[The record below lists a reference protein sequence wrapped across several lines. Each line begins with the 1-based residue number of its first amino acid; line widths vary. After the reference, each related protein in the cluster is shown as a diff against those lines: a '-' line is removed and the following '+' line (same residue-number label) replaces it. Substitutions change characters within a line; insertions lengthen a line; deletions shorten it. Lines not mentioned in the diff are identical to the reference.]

1 MHVARGRIRVLA
13 LVAAIILATSVI
25 PTPRAQGSRGALPS
39 PATDV
44 QGALSFGFAATAYPI
59 RSLVPTQWPYYTTT
73 IVPLVDTGVH
83 DAAGVRMYRIGST
96 LYNHPVDQAQYAI
109 ALIYSYL
116 ASGNVAY
123 LDRARAQAQR
133 LIDTAVASRGAIYFP
148 YPFNFAR
155 HGVSADTMIAP
166 WYSAMAQG
174 QALTVFVRL
183 FEITGDPAYRTAADL
198 TFNSFKNPRA
208 AGVPWTVLVNSA
220 GYLWF
225 EEYAKDPRP
234 PDLTYNGHIFA
245 IFGLW
250 DYHRLTQDGDAL
262 LLLQGGLTTASRY
275 YPNVRATNWISRY
288 CLTHGVQN
296 ALYHAVHGTQFL
308 TLYTLTGATEF
319 ARAADALN
327 EDYPWPNISG
337 TVYFSAGTFTGYRFS
352 ASGSIVATKPFTLS
366 RASSAPYLARSRIFG
381 RAGSWFLIGAGV
393 WSGYWILE
401 TPRRAFAPG
410 RLPSLN
416 VLGYDPPRSV
426 AFSAGAHTGLVFSP
440 SGGVTASRTV
450 VLARP
455 SSAPTD
461 ERAVINGVP
470 YLRITAGVWAGMYV
484 PLSGVLTY

>member
-1 MHVARGRIRVLA
+1 MERSRARVLA
-13 LVAAIILATSVI
+13 LAAAVILATSVTLG
-25 PTPRAQGSRGALPS
+25 PPAQGSTGAPS
-39 PATDV
+39 SSQSLTR
-44 QGALSFGFAATAYPI
+44 GALSFSFVASSYVPRT
-59 RSLVPTQWPYYTTT
+59 LTPTQWPYYTTT
-73 IVPLVDTGVH
+73 VVPLVDPGVH

-109 ALIYSYL
+109 ALIYSYQ

-123 LDRARAQAQR
+123 LDRARANAQR
-133 LIDTAVASRGAIYFP
+133 LIDTAVTSRGAIYFP

-155 HGVSADTMIAP
+155 HGVSSDTMIAP

-198 TFNSFKNPRA
+198 TFNSFRNLRA
-208 AGVPWTVLVNSA
+208 AGVPWTVLVDSA
-220 GYLWF
+220 GYVWF

-250 DYHRLTQDGDAL
+250 DYHRLTQDADAL
-262 LLLQGGLTTASRY
+262 LLWRGGLTTTWRY
-275 YPNVRATNWISRY
+275 FPNVRAMTWISRY

-296 ALYHAVHGTQFL
+296 ALYHAVHGTQL
-308 TLYTLTGATEF
+308 LDLYTLTGAVEF
-319 ARAADALN
+319 GRATDALN

-337 TVYFSAGTFTGYRFS
+337 TVYFSAGAFTGYRFS
-352 ASGSIVATKPFTLS
+352 ASGAITASKAFTLS
-366 RASSAPYLARSRIFG
+366 QASSAPYQTRRRIFG

-410 RLPSLN
+410 MLPSLN
-416 VLGYDPPRSV
+416 ILDYDPPRAV
-426 AFSAGAHTGLVFSP
+426 TFGAGPHTGLTFSP
-440 SGGVTASRTV
+440 SGGVTSSRTAY
-450 VLARP
+450 LARP
-455 SSAPTD
+455 SSAPAD
-461 ERAVINGVP
+461 QRAVINGVP
-470 YLRITAGVWAGMYV
+470 YLRITAGIWAGMYV
-484 PLSGVLTY
+484 PLSSVLTY